1 MLCGLIFQRCHS
13 GQYAKYIDHK
23 TSQKEAA
30 KRKVDEPDS
39 GVTDNDNKKPV
50 QKQGN
55 IKKFIEGCSTQSA
68 VDAAVMKYIV
78 SEFLPLST
86 VEKTSF
92 RELVN
97 VLSPST
103 TVICRKTL
111 CERLDVKTASM
122 VQDIR
127 DQLEH
132 QLMICT
138 TADIWSSHRKSYL
151 GMTAHWVTDDISRKS
166 VALACRRIKGSH
178 TYSVIAELIMNIHSE
193 YGLDHRQ
200 IQFTVTDNGA
210 NMVKAFVEYQDDT
223 GNSGDDSG
231 GDEDT
236 SSSDDEDIMNPIDL
250 DTIMTSAG
258 HDEVENP
265 DTHLYLPKHLRC
277 ASHTL
282 NLVATTDLQ
291 NIVAKSTG
299 QYKSVLRSSMAK
311 CSKLWSNVSRSTKSS
326 DILESIVGIS
336 LRSPGETRWN
346 STYDAVKRLLEPRVR
361 EKLPQLLDALKLPRF
376 TKIELEV
383 LEEYVRVMS
392 SIATA
397 LDKLQGKLVTFL
409 TLVVRFNPCCK
420 VLICVHCISSKRH
433 VSCLHCRY
441 SDRLIQHIF
450 QQLMR
455 LSLSV

>member
-1 MLCGLIFQRCHS
+1 MLCGLMLQRCHV

-23 TSQKEAA
+23 TSQKQAQAA

-39 GVTDNDNKKPV
+39 GVIDNKKP
-50 QKQGN
+50 QQRQRN
-55 IKKFIEGCSTQSA
+55 IKQCIESCSSQIA
-68 VDAAVMKYIV
+68 VDDAVIKYIV

-127 DQLEH
+127 DDLEH

-151 GMTAHWVTDDISRKS
+151 GITAHWVTDDIRRKS

-223 GNSGDDSG
+223 GNGSGDDSG
-231 GDEDT
+231 EDEDC
-236 SSSDDEDIMNPIDL
+236 SSSDDEDIMHQIDV
-250 DTIMTSAG
+250 DAIMTSAG
-258 HDEVENP
+258 HDEIENP
-265 DTHLYLPKHLRC
+265 ETHMFLPKHLRC

-299 QYKSVLRSSMAK
+299 QFKSVLRSAMAK

-397 LDKLQGKLVTFL
+397 LDKLQGNSVTY
-409 TLVVRFNPCCK
+409 
-420 VLICVHCISSKRH
+420 SSG
-433 VSCLHCRY
+433 
-441 SDRLIQHIF
+441 
-450 QQLMR
+450 
-455 LSLSV
+455 SVQ